1 MALCLLCS
9 YDKVLTDQRL
19 YRLSE
24 MFSVLFLEALLMELK
39 VQGYT
44 EMTRVSVLA
53 SATVTK
59 LTLCV
64 CVCALQVKE
73 KPSDLRVVPEN
84 EPLDS
89 DTEAERNLME
99 RIKSIKQEK

>member
-64 CVCALQVKE
+64 CALQVKE

>member
-1 MALCLLCS
+1 
-9 YDKVLTDQRL
+9 
-19 YRLSE
+19 

-44 EMTRVSVLA
+44 EMTGQCFGVSNCYEA
-53 SATVTK
+53 NS
-59 LTLCV
+59 V